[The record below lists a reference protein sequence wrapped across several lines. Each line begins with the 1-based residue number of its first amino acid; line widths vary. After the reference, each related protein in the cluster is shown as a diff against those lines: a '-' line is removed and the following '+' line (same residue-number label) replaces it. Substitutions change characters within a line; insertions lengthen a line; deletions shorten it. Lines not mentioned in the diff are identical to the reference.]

1 MTEIHMALLIAI
13 FASILSVVTTPLFSM
28 FEAAHCHSDVRWRT
42 DAKLSARLL
51 FPRREEKGLS
61 FRPAI
66 IAIVKA
72 LTGEMLYGVASAI
85 KSRLYAC
92 AETPYL
98 LQELSSCF
106 TTHSYSLLLHW
117 YPEPLASPASP
128 APPLVS
134 PSSSSSDPWLCASL
148 YSFSIGTGI
157 PLRSA
162 GMTLTTSHS
171 PHLLLADSTYGA
183 DQ

>member
-1 MTEIHMALLIAI
+1 
-13 FASILSVVTTPLFSM
+13 M
-28 FEAAHCHSDVRWRT
+28 FEAAHCHSGVRWRT
-42 DAKLSARLL
+42 DAKLSARVL

-72 LTGEMLYGVASAI
+72 PAGEMLYSSVASAI
-85 KSRLYAC
+85 KSWLYAR

-98 LQELSSCF
+98 LQELSSFF
-106 TTHSYSLLLHW
+106 TTHPYSLLLHW
-117 YPEPLASPASP
+117 YPEPLASQASP
-128 APPLVS
+128 APPLAS